1 MKHPN
6 EINKF
11 TFLINCF
18 NKDCDFKTY
27 FSSKKQLIESKF
39 FETNYPKSM
48 IRYHQIL
55 QQGLLFKKKY
65 FSENNKNLIF
75 ISVDHIPLSEML
87 FMQTRSW
94 YFHPISWIFSD
105 ATVGELR
112 ERIINFN
119 DYIEE
124 NQYIMFYE
132 SNNLHHFEKEIVDSI
147 KKEWKFCLIEKGN
160 LSVSVYKLKNKDKE
174 CNV

>member
-1 MKHPN
+1 
-6 EINKF
+6 
-11 TFLINCF
+11 
-18 NKDCDFKTY
+18 
-27 FSSKKQLIESKF
+27 
-39 FETNYPKSM
+39 M